1 MKERSFHMK
10 QEACTQ
16 FFDKLIDAGKLQRE
30 AFLMLAPEE
39 MRPHLTVIGDEMDAM
54 TRECLAACTR
64 FGHDLFRYVAGAA
77 GSAPSER
84 VHKVD
89 IEGQD

>member
-1 MKERSFHMK
+1 MK
-10 QEACTQ
+10 QEACNQ
-16 FFDKLIDAGKLQRE
+16 FFNKLIDAGKLQRE
-30 AFLMLAPEE
+30 AFLLLVPENV
-39 MRPHLTVIGDEMDAM
+39 RPHLAVIGDEMDAI
-54 TRECLAACTR
+54 TREGLTACTR
-64 FGHDLFRYVAGAA
+64 FGQDLFRWFAGA

>member
-1 MKERSFHMK
+1 MK
-10 QEACTQ
+10 QEACNQ

-30 AFLMLAPEE
+30 AFLMLVPKGV
-39 MRPHLTVIGDEMDAM
+39 RPHLTVIGDEMDAM
-54 TRECLAACTR
+54 TREGLAACTR
-64 FGHDLFRYVAGAA
+64 LGYNLFQSVAGGA
-77 GSAPSER
+77 GSASSER

>member
-1 MKERSFHMK
+1 MK
-10 QEACTQ
+10 QDACNQ
-16 FFDKLIDAGKLQRE
+16 FFNKLIDAGKLQRE
-30 AFLMLAPEE
+30 AFLLLVPEE

-54 TRECLAACTR
+54 TRECLSACTR
-64 FGHDLFRYVAGAA
+64 FGHDLFRCFAGA

-89 IEGQD
+89 IEGRD